1 MELSR
6 INELLVYDPLTGDIT
21 MRDTIRKVSPDP
33 DGFVTIWDNLSKK
46 KTKFKADRLAWTLGN
61 NKKLRKNQKVLHLN
75 LNLKDNRLTN
85 LKLVPSA
92 VFNKIQ
98 EAAKNL
104 SGALRIQP
112 HPTDRY
118 DFNLFYFNDRVLKKE
133 TYSDIMITQRRLIEL
148 QLRFAKVLTRFCI
161 FDK

>member
-1 MELSR
+1 MDIKR
-6 INELLVYDPLTGDIT
+6 INELLVYDSSTGDIT
-21 MRDTIRKVSPDP
+21 MRETGRKVSIDA
-33 DGFVTIWDNLSKK
+33 DGFVTIWDNVSKK
-46 KTKFKADRLAWTLGN
+46 KTKFKMDRLCWTIGN

-118 DFNLFYFNDRVLKKE
+118 DIHVLHISNKTQKKE
-133 TYSDIMITQRRLIEL
+133 LFSDVSIAQQRFIQL
-148 QLRFAKVLTRFCI
+148 QLNNAKILTKYCI
-161 FDK
+161 FN

>member
-1 MELSR
+1 
-6 INELLVYDPLTGDIT
+6 
-21 MRDTIRKVSPDP
+21 MRDTSRRVSADA
-33 DGFVTIWDNLSKK
+33 DGFVTIWDNVSKK
-46 KTKFKADRLAWTLGN
+46 KTKFKMDRLCWTIGN

-92 VFNKIQ
+92 VYNRIQ

-112 HPTDRY
+112 HPSDRY
-118 DFNLFYFNDRVLKKE
+118 DIFVMYTYNKVQKKE
-133 TYSDIMITQRRLIEL
+133 LFSDISIAQQRLIQL
-148 QLRFAKVLTRFCI
+148 QLRNAKVLTKYCI
-161 FDK
+161 FNE